1 MGLEDEIIAAE
12 TRRCSAILRA
22 DAAEL
27 LECLDDEMV
36 YVHSN
41 AVVEDRETYI
51 AKLVS
56 GERKYLGFKTGART
70 FRQLGEA
77 VACIGEIE
85 VESLN
90 GPVPLVATVVYK
102 RRGGGSWK
110 MVLWH
115 SCSAKRP

>member
-1 MGLEDEIIAAE
+1 MSRDQEIIAAE
-12 TRRCSAILRA
+12 TRRCNAIVRA

-41 AVVEDRETYI
+41 AVIEDRETYI

-56 GERKYLGFKTGART
+56 GERKYLGFETGDRT

-77 VACIGEIE
+77 VACIGEIK
-85 VESLN
+85 VVSLN
-90 GPVPLVATVVYK
+90 GPVSLVATVVYK
-102 RRGGGSWK
+102 RRSGGPWK

-115 SCSAKRP
+115 SCSTKRP

>member
-1 MGLEDEIIAAE
+1 MNPEEEIIAAE
-12 TRRCSAILRA
+12 TRRFAAIVRA

-27 LECLDDEMV
+27 RECLAEDMV

-56 GERKYLGFKTGART
+56 GEYKYLGFKTGARK
-70 FRQLGEA
+70 FRRLGDA
-77 VACIGEIE
+77 VACIGDLEIQG
-85 VESLN
+85 VA
-90 GPVPLVATVVYK
+90 GAVPIVVTTVYE
-102 RRGGGSWK
+102 RRGPWK

-115 SCSAKRP
+115 SCAARRG